1 MSFCW
6 PRQTMPGGKTPR
18 GSLGKDL
25 RKLPA
30 RLLLQLVQISPNG
43 LTMNSMRTIKI
54 RVVQMDVLPGRPREN
69 MTRMLARIA
78 EAEQAGVRLIVFP
91 EMAIPGYLLGDEWE
105 RPAFLR
111 ECESCGNEILA
122 ASRDM
127 TILFGNVAMDWKLKN
142 EDGRVRKY
150 NALFVAESG
159 RFIGP
164 ASGPY
169 PFVIKT
175 LLPNYRE
182 FDDSRYFH
190 DARKL
195 AAELGRS
202 PSGIIAPVVTACGRI
217 GAVLCEDA
225 WDGDYG
231 VSPLRILAE
240 QGVDFAVNAS
250 CSPFTFNKNNK
261 RNRVFS
267 AAAARLQRPLI
278 YVNTTGLQNNGK
290 TVFTFDGAS
299 CIYDGKGN
307 STAALPAF
315 EEGILDFD
323 LIPGG
328 ERAFG
333 TPIVP
338 HDDEMAVLCA
348 AIHYG
353 TRRFMTTCGVERV
366 VVGASGGID
375 SAVVAALYAS
385 ILPPERLLLVNMP
398 SRFNSSTTI
407 SLARELAVN
416 LGCGYVEI
424 PIEESV
430 RNTRKQL
437 GEVEVQWPAG
447 KRKLDLTEFLM
458 ENVQARDR
466 SARVLAAVAAA
477 FGGVFTCN
485 ANKSEMTVGYTTLYG
500 DLGGYLANIA
510 DLWKGEVYAL
520 GRYLNAS
527 VFARPV
533 IPEGSFTVT
542 PSAELS
548 AAQSVDEG
556 KGDPLV
562 YAYHDCLFR
571 AWVEDWNRVTPE
583 EILEWYRDGVLES
596 QLAYQGK
603 ASNLFPDA
611 RTFIADLERWW
622 NLYQGLGVAKRIQAP
637 PVLAVKR
644 RAFGFDHRESQM
656 GPRYTRR
663 YESLKNELLR
673 L

>member
-1 MSFCW
+1 M
-6 PRQTMPGGKTPR
+6 RNIQVR
-18 GSLGKDL
+18 
-25 RKLPA
+25 
-30 RLLLQLVQISPNG
+30 LVQ
-43 LTMNSMRTIKI
+43 ME
-54 RVVQMDVLPGRPREN
+54 VLPGRPREN
-69 MTRMLARIA
+69 TVTMLAEIA
-78 EAEQAGVRLIVFP
+78 AAKQAGRQLLVFP

-105 RPAFLR
+105 RAAFLR
-111 ECESCGNEILA
+111 ECEACGDEIRAA
-122 ASRDM
+122 ASAGL
-127 TILFGNVAMDWKLKN
+127 TVVFGNVGLDWHLKN
-142 EDGRVRKY
+142 EDGRTRKY

-164 ASGPY
+164 VDGPY

-175 LLPNYRE
+175 LMPNYRE

-190 DARKL
+190 DTRKL
-195 AAELGRS
+195 ACELGKPLS
-202 PSGIIAPVVTACGRI
+202 ALIAPVNTACGRM

-225 WDGDYG
+225 WDSDYA
-231 VSPLRILAE
+231 VSPLGLLAE
-240 QGVDFAVNAS
+240 HGVDFVVNAS

-261 RNRVFS
+261 RNRVFA
-267 AAAARLQRPLI
+267 AAAARMERPLI

-299 CIYDGKGN
+299 CIYDGQGN
-307 STAALPAF
+307 SVEPLAPFAAGVMDFALPT
-315 EEGILDFD
+315 
-323 LIPGG
+323 GG
-328 ERAFG
+328 QQAFG

-338 HDDEMAVLCA
+338 REDDVAMLYE
-348 AIHYG
+348 AIRYG
-353 TRRFMTTCGVERV
+353 TERFMKTCGVERV

-375 SAVVAALYAS
+375 SAVVAALYGR

-398 SRFNSSTTI
+398 SRFNSPTTI
-407 SLARELAVN
+407 SLARELAGN

-430 RNTRKQL
+430 RLTRAQL
-437 GEVEVQWPAG
+437 TEIEVQWPEGRRAWAVT
-447 KRKLDLTEFLM
+447 DFLM

-466 SARVLAAVAAA
+466 SGRILAAVAAA

-520 GRYLNAS
+520 GRYLNAE
-527 VFARPV
+527 VYGRPV
-533 IPEGSFTVT
+533 IPEGAFTVM

-548 AAQSVDEG
+548 PAQAVDEG
-556 KGDPLV
+556 KGDPLI
-562 YAYHDCLFR
+562 YPYHDRLFR
-571 AWVEDWNRVTPE
+571 AWVEEWNRVTPE
-583 EILEWYRDGVLES
+583 EILEWYKAGTLEACI
-596 QLAYQGK
+596 AYPGK
-603 ASNLFPDA
+603 VSDLFPSA
-611 RTFIADLERWW
+611 TAFIADLERWW
-622 NLYQGLGVAKRIQAP
+622 TQYQGLGVAKRIQAP

-656 GPRYTRR
+656 GTRLTRR
-663 YESLKNELLR
+663 YETLKQELLA

>member
-1 MSFCW
+1 MHYTQV
-6 PRQTMPGGKTPR
+6 R
-18 GSLGKDL
+18 
-25 RKLPA
+25 
-30 RLLLQLVQISPNG
+30 LVQMEIF
-43 LTMNSMRTIKI
+43 
-54 RVVQMDVLPGRPREN
+54 PGRPREN
-69 MTRMLARIA
+69 TAAMLARIA
-78 EAEQAGVRLIVFP
+78 EAKQTATKLLIFP

-105 RPAFLR
+105 RAAFLR
-111 ECESCGNEILA
+111 ECEACGDEIRA
-122 ASRDM
+122 ASSGL
-127 TILFGNVAMDWKLKN
+127 TIIFGNVGLDWRLKN

-164 ASGPY
+164 TDSPY

-175 LLPNYRE
+175 LMPNYRE

-195 AAELGRS
+195 ACELGRPLS
-202 PSGIIAPVVTACGRI
+202 SLITPVVTTCGRI
-217 GAVLCEDA
+217 GAILCEDA
-225 WDGDYG
+225 WDSDYA
-231 VSPLRILAE
+231 VSPLQLLADH
-240 QGVDFAVNAS
+240 GVDFVVNAS

-261 RNRVFS
+261 RNRVFA
-267 AAAARLQRPLI
+267 AAAARIQKPLI

-307 STAALPAF
+307 SIEPLSPFA
-315 EEGILDFD
+315 EGVIDFS
-323 LIPGG
+323 LSIGG
-328 ERAFG
+328 EQTFG
-333 TPIVP
+333 TPIMP
-338 HDDEMAVLCA
+338 REDDVADLFQ
-348 AIHYG
+348 AISYG
-353 TRRFMTTCGVERV
+353 TQRFMKTCGVERV

-375 SAVVAALYAS
+375 SAVVAALYGC

-398 SRFNSSTTI
+398 SRFNSNTTI
-407 SLARELAVN
+407 SLARELARN
-416 LGCGYVEI
+416 MGCGYMEI
-424 PIEESV
+424 PIEASV
-430 RNTRKQL
+430 RLTQSQL
-437 GEVEVQWPAG
+437 SEIEVQWPEG
-447 KRKLDLTEFLM
+447 NRKLTLTDFVM

-466 SARVLAAVAAA
+466 SARVLASVAAA

-520 GRYLNAS
+520 GRYLNRS
-527 VFARPV
+527 VYKREV
-533 IPEGSFTVT
+533 IPEGCFTII

-548 AAQSVDEG
+548 AAQAVDEG

-562 YAYHDCLFR
+562 YPYHDCLFR

-583 EILEWYRDGVLES
+583 EILEWYKAGTLEGHI
-596 QLAYQGK
+596 AYTGK
-603 ASNLFPDA
+603 VSDLFASS
-611 RTFIADLERWW
+611 REFIADLERWW
-622 NLYQGLGVAKRIQAP
+622 NQYQGMGVAKRIQAP

-656 GPRYTRR
+656 GARYTLR
-663 YESLKNELLR
+663 YAKLKKDLVGS
-673 L
+673 